1 MSTPS
6 APSAAT
12 RHSVAAGRRADL
24 RRVESELG
32 VLIRRVKRVLAE
44 RARMLHPD
52 MQPITF
58 FLLTH
63 LIEKGPVRAADLVG
77 AFGMDKGGVSRQ
89 VQHLVDQGFVERR
102 PDPDDR
108 RATLLVATDD
118 AARRVDELQQ
128 ARRDRFDERLS
139 DWSDEDLARF
149 ADQLAAYNAA
159 LDD

>member
-1 MSTPS
+1 
-6 APSAAT
+6 
-12 RHSVAAGRRADL
+12 VAAGRRADL
-24 RRVESELG
+24 RRVENELG

-118 AARRVDELQQ
+118 AARQVDELQQ